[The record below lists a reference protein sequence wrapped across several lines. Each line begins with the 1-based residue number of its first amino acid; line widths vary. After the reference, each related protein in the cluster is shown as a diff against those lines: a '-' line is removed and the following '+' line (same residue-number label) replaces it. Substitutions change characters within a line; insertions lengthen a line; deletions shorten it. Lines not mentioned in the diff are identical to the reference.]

1 VELAGRVVLVT
12 GASRGHRR
20 GHLRGAD
27 PARGGGGRRGTGPDA
42 LAEVAASSTVV
53 ADAADPAAAPALVAA
68 AVDRHGRLD
77 AVVANA
83 GLGWAGEFAAMDPAR
98 ITELVDV
105 NLRAPMLLARAALPV
120 LRRPGALV
128 FVTSIAGLV
137 GVPGETVYSVTKAGL
152 ETFATLLRE
161 ETDGRDRVDGRPGRG
176 RHGLLRRPRRPV
188 RPALPAAGSRPPGR
202 RGGGRGDRDRPR
214 APRSSRAGW
223 RSRPGCRQP
232 PRRPTARWPAGS
244 AEPSGPM
251 AGRYAMTPAARIVS
265 RSEPIV
271 AEHGRR
277 LVPAVR
283 HAVRAPRVRAPAVR
297 VPVGGLDQL
306 LVRLA

>member
-12 GASRGHRR
+12 GASRGIGAATCAALTRR
-20 GHLRGAD
+20 GAVVV
-27 PARGGGGRRGTGPDA
+27 AAGRDETA

-128 FVTSIAGLV
+128 LVTSIAGLV

-161 ETDGRDRVDGRPGRG
+161 ETDGVTVSTVAPGAVDTGFFAGRG
-176 RHGLLRRPRRPV
+176 VPYDRRFPRPI
-188 RPALPAAGSRPPGR
+188 PPSRVAEAVVEAIH
-202 RGGGRGDRDRPR
+202 RPR
-214 APRSSRAGW
+214 APGGTTLARVPGPALG
-223 RSRPGCRQP
+223 SRPQDLPRPGP
-232 PRRPTARWPAGS
+232 PVQLSRT
-244 AEPSGPM
+244 
-251 AGRYAMTPAARIVS
+251 AGRP
-265 RSEPIV
+265 
-271 AEHGRR
+271 
-277 LVPAVR
+277 
-283 HAVRAPRVRAPAVR
+283 
-297 VPVGGLDQL
+297 PVKP
-306 LVRLA
+306 

>member
-1 VELAGRVVLVT
+1 MELAGRVVLVT
-12 GASRGHRR
+12 GASRGIGAATCAALTRR
-20 GHLRGAD
+20 GAVVV
-27 PARGGGGRRGTGPDA
+27 AAGRDETA

-53 ADAADPAAAPALVAA
+53 ADAADPVAAPALVAA

-161 ETDGRDRVDGRPGRG
+161 EVDGVTVSTVAPGAVATGFFDTRGVPYDRGFPRPI
-176 RHGLLRRPRRPV
+176 
-188 RPALPAAGSRPPGR
+188 PPER
-202 RGGGRGDRDRPR
+202 
-214 APRSSRAGW
+214 
-223 RSRPGCRQP
+223 
-232 PRRPTARWPAGS
+232 
-244 AEPSGPM
+244 
-251 AGRYAMTPAARIVS
+251 
-265 RSEPIV
+265 V
-271 AEHGRR
+271 AEAVVEAIATGRERRVEPRWLAFPAR
-277 LVPAVR
+277 LSAAAPKTY
-283 HAVRAPRVRAPAVR
+283 RA
-297 VPVGGLDQL
+297 
-306 LVRLA
+306 LARRFS